1 MDRPHRIIIRRV
13 VDGQIEAFLHAHPEV
28 AEGWT
33 RKRPNGKTKAQAV
46 RDSLGKRITGA
57 LACDE
62 TIARLRSVLDRQNE
76 VEEP

>member
-1 MDRPHRIIIRRV
+1 MDRPHRLLIRRV

-33 RKRPNGKTKAQAV
+33 CKRPAGKTKAQAV

-62 TIARLRSVLDRQNE
+62 TIARLRSVLDRHDE
-76 VEEP
+76 AD